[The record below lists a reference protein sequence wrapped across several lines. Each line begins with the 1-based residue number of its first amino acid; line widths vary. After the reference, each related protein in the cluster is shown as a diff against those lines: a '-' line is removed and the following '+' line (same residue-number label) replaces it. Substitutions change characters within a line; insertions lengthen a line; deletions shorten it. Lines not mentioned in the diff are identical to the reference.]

1 MEKIELVAEE
11 DLETMFYESLMK
23 HQLPDYFLYMG
34 SEGAKNWLSLDR
46 SEKFTVARQLT
57 QLLQENTS
65 DIGNL
70 IPEDMNFVS
79 VGVGNG
85 EKERIILKELI
96 NKYIPTYYP
105 VDINGTLVDMAM
117 QTVQEL
123 PVEKKG
129 IVGFIEDMP
138 LLKNLWNPPDMFS
151 ILGNTFCNYEPDYIL
166 NLIHENLDDGDLFLF
181 DCHLLPESGDIESA
195 KKVIKEIYRS
205 RENTIFNEY
214 PLVRYGMN
222 PNSFHFHLDLVPI
235 KSTIGMLYR
244 THKTLHISE
253 DSFLTIGL
261 NTVSFRSGDIVQLGF
276 TYKYTLEQIMTLL
289 DQADFDLIKYFLS
302 NDRTNAIILS
312 KKKSINGG

>member
-138 LLKNLWNPPDMFS
+138 LLKNLWNPPVMFS
-151 ILGNTFCNYEPDYIL
+151 ILGNTWMMETC
-166 NLIHENLDDGDLFLF
+166 
-181 DCHLLPESGDIESA
+181 
-195 KKVIKEIYRS
+195 
-205 RENTIFNEY
+205 
-214 PLVRYGMN
+214 
-222 PNSFHFHLDLVPI
+222 
-235 KSTIGMLYR
+235 
-244 THKTLHISE
+244 
-253 DSFLTIGL
+253 SFLTVTYCRNPATL
-261 NTVSFRSGDIVQLGF
+261 NRLKKLSRKYIVP
-276 TYKYTLEQIMTLL
+276 E
-289 DQADFDLIKYFLS
+289 
-302 NDRTNAIILS
+302 RTQS
-312 KKKSINGG
+312 SMSTRWSVTE